1 VAVKLPEGAHVSEE
15 APASIRVARGSEV
28 MLQRTLLGQPWPL
41 AFELPAQPEGAQ
53 DLHVQVSFAYCNEGQ
68 GVCVPA
74 NPSWRVP
81 VTFDRNGEASAELT
95 ASLS

>member
-1 VAVKLPEGAHVSEE
+1 VKLPEGTHVSEE

-28 MLQRTLLGQPWPL
+28 MLQRTILGEPWPL
-41 AFELPAQPEGAQ
+41 AFELPAQPEGAA

-81 VTFDRNGEASAELT
+81 VTFARNGEASAELV
-95 ASLS
+95 AAVS

>member
-1 VAVKLPEGAHVSEE
+1 
-15 APASIRVARGSEV
+15 
-28 MLQRTLLGQPWPL
+28 MLQRTILGEPWPL
-41 AFELPAQPEGAQ
+41 AFELPAQPEGAA

-81 VTFDRNGEASAELT
+81 VTFDRNGEATAELV